1 MGASMSIK
9 PEMAAE
15 VPAVVPRY
23 QVTLY
28 EEDVSPAEM
37 AECRRLDEEKV
48 TREMMAERRRLA
60 DMSATGFVEKL
71 FYRTKL
77 LFDWSIKLEKVRT
90 LDGVL
95 HEKRNIREMHDN
107 FRSDFESSLDEIS
120 GCSKDMKDRVGF
132 AIDGYIRA
140 FGMVMHE
147 CDRAEIAFKY
157 GFTPVWE
164 FLRT

>member
-23 QVTLY
+23 KVTLS
-28 EEDVSPAEM
+28 EEE
-37 AECRRLDEEKV
+37 V
-48 TREMMAERRRLA
+48 TSADIAERRRLA
-60 DMSATGFVEKL
+60 DMSATGFEGRL

-77 LFDWSIKLEKVRT
+77 LFDCSIKLEKVKT

-95 HEKRNIREMHDN
+95 HEKRIIREMHDN
-107 FRSDFESSLDEIS
+107 FESDFMSSLDEIS
-120 GCSKDMKDRVGF
+120 GCSEDMKNRVGF
-132 AIDGYIRA
+132 AIDGYIRSFA
-140 FGMVMHE
+140 MIMHE
-147 CDRAEIAFKY
+147 CDRAAIAFKY
-157 GFTPVWE
+157 GFTPMWE

>member
-9 PEMAAE
+9 PEMATE

-23 QVTLY
+23 KVI
-28 EEDVSPAEM
+28 
-37 AECRRLDEEKV
+37 LDEEEV
-48 TREMMAERRRLA
+48 TREMMAERTRLA
-60 DMSATGFVEKL
+60 DMSARGFVEKL

-77 LFDWSIKLEKVRT
+77 LFDCSIKLEKVKT